1 MSASPTQSEV
11 QRVVGLDGC
20 RAGWIAISLW
30 LRTNPD
36 VSPTSEVSHV
46 EWSLLMGQEDLFDL
60 LQNCHQAWID
70 VPIGLAS
77 STDVDA
83 PKRACDLAVRDALGS
98 KRSSIFTPP
107 IREVL
112 DFDSYH
118 EAMAFQHQLI
128 GSKCSIQAWN
138 LMPKIRQMDALWDRL
153 DNADERLH
161 EAHPEWQFQ
170 CWVHGMPALSTDH
183 APGHSPGNVPDPSFE
198 RSQNHPSLASKKTA
212 EGRHQR
218 LVLLET
224 QGFVEAPSCYEN
236 CMTQTKRKDVQPD
249 DVLDAMALAW
259 GCYQAVNGAGR
270 VFPEVESPRDAKGR
284 PMTIHYAK
292 P

>member
-1 MSASPTQSEV
+1 V

-30 LRTNPD
+30 LRTNLD
-36 VSPTSEVSHV
+36 ISPTSEVSHV
-46 EWSLLMGQEDLFDL
+46 EWSLLKGQEDLFDL

-83 PKRACDLAVRDALGS
+83 PKRACDLAVREALGS

-118 EAMAFQHQLI
+118 EAMERQYQLI
-128 GSKCSIQAWN
+128 GAKCSIQAWN

-153 DNADERLH
+153 DHADERLLH

-170 CWVHGMPALSTDH
+170 CWAFAMDASKHHREDQTLRLSDSN
-183 APGHSPGNVPDPSFE
+183 PM
-198 RSQNHPSLASKKTA
+198 LASKKTV
-212 EGRHQR
+212 EGRRQR
-218 LVLLET
+218 LAILT
-224 QGFVEAPSCYEN
+224 SQGFVDATTFYED
-236 CMTQTKRKDVQPD
+236 CLAQTKRKDVQPD
-249 DVLDAMALAW
+249 DVLDAMAIAW
-259 GCYQAVNGAGR
+259 GSYQAVNGAGR
-270 VFPEVESPRDAKGR
+270 SFPEGTPHRDAKGR
-284 PMTIHYAK
+284 PMAIHYAK

>member
-1 MSASPTQSEV
+1 M
-11 QRVVGLDGC
+11 VGLDGC

-36 VSPTSEVSHV
+36 VSTTSEVSHV

-118 EAMAFQHQLI
+118 EAMERQYQLI
-128 GSKCSIQAWN
+128 GAKCSIQAWN
-138 LMPKIRQMDALWDRL
+138 LTPKIREMDALW
-153 DNADERLH
+153 ERLEHAQDKIH
-161 EAHPEWQFQ
+161 EAHPEWQFL
-170 CWVHGMPALSTDH
+170 CWVKGASETPLY
-183 APGHSPGNVPDPSFE
+183 
-198 RSQNHPSLASKKTA
+198 SKKTK
-212 EGRHQR
+212 EGRSQR
-218 LVLLET
+218 LSILT
-224 QGFVEAPSCYEN
+224 HQGFSQAPKVFSSCI
-236 CMTQTKRKDVQPD
+236 TQTNRKDVQPD
-249 DVLDAMALAW
+249 DVLDAMAIAW
-259 GCYQAVNGAGR
+259 GSYQAVNGAGR
-270 VFPEVESPRDAKGR
+270 SFPEGTPPRDAKGR